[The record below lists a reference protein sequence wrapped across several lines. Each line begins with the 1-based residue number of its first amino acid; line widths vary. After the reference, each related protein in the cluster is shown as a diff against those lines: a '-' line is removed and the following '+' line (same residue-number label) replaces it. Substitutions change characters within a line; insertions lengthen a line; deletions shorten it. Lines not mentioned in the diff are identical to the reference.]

1 MKLGISSEFSDL
13 FDQKW
18 IELIFSESDID
29 FFQLNVTEEMLRDD
43 YIQLLKPLIKTGK
56 KIRFLTRLC

>member
-13 FDQKW
+13 FDQKS